1 VVSAGKVTVF
11 YDPFSFHSFRRR
23 DGNRYLDYCTMIATP
38 NATKSKTYVRERYCW
53 IKTVPRASPIMTHT
67 LYRLKNRLLEVP
79 LDLLTLVVSARL
91 AVEGHERTE
100 VELGRLEELD
110 LADVNL
116 LVVSFP
122 ALEFILRCLLNLR
135 SGEGRCP
142 G

>member
-1 VVSAGKVTVF
+1 
-11 YDPFSFHSFRRR
+11 
-23 DGNRYLDYCTMIATP
+23 
-38 NATKSKTYVRERYCW
+38 
-53 IKTVPRASPIMTHT
+53 VPRASPIMTHT